1 MWPLAGRCLPPPRPP
16 GPNQPGTSGLWV
28 HGMGKPPQY
37 RVQRPS
43 TDFCVPPRE
52 PFRPISTTGGL
63 WGDGRA
69 SEAIATPTGGPPSRI
84 RRSKASGGG
93 AGCRAVATRGG
104 GAAGAF
110 RGFGERRNAGRSPI
124 ARQRG
129 AVDFP
134 AGQTPSH
141 FAPSYPNGAFYFELT
156 KSRSLSPRRL
166 SPPGRCLRR
175 RSWPTGGAN
184 ARHRRSSGPLGRH
197 RRGEER
203 EEATSSR
210 GGAEDVICLT
220 HIACDGSCKSA
231 DRFQYIIPGSRYF
244 RSIS

>member
-1 MWPLAGRCLPPPRPP
+1 MSCGDTALVRGRPTALQRGTSRAFPGSNNRTTCSPQRHTECLSPPRPP

-37 RVQRPS
+37 RVQRTS

-69 SEAIATPTGGPPSRI
+69 SEAIAIPTGGPPSRI

-93 AGCRAVATRGG
+93 AGCRAVATRGC

-110 RGFGERRNAGRSPI
+110 RGFGEWRNARSSSI

-129 AVDFP
+129 PVDCP
-134 AGQTPSH
+134 VGQTTSDP
-141 FAPSYPNGAFYFELT
+141 APSYPNGAFYFVQITLVA
-156 KSRSLSPRRL
+156 SLSRRPRRRGRWL
-166 SPPGRCLRR
+166 SGRT
-175 RSWPTGGAN
+175 WA
-184 ARHRRSSGPLGRH
+184 
-197 RRGEER
+197 
-203 EEATSSR
+203 SR
-210 GGAEDVICLT
+210 CST
-220 HIACDGSCKSA
+220 
-231 DRFQYIIPGSRYF
+231 IIMG
-244 RSIS
+244 